1 MMIQTALQRPAS
13 RSETS
18 CALRCRTNTSRASI
32 AITKARNVAHAHTGT
47 VNGDLPLAGR
57 AGVSAGR
64 FLPWQQ
70 PCRAEHGPGAADGAL
85 AGDQVVAGCDQLA
98 HGAEVPLALGTRM
111 GHEPEDGS
119 PEHTEGRPGHGD
131 SEERVPRGEQPEQYP
146 EQQAHPQAA
155 QRARAGGAAP
165 GESARHP
172 FDEPQ
177 VGSDNVEV
185 LD

>member
-47 VNGDLPLAGR
+47 VNSDLPLASR
-57 AGVSAGR
+57 AGASAGR

-70 PCRAEHGPGAADGAL
+70 ACLAEHGPGAVDGAL
-85 AGDQVVAGCDQLA
+85 ASDQVVVGCDQLA
-98 HGAEVPLALGTRM
+98 HGAEVPPAFGACV

-119 PEHTEGRPGHGD
+119 PEHTKGRPGHGD
-131 SEERVPRGEQPEQYP
+131 REERVPRGEQPEQYP

-155 QRARAGGAAP
+155 QGARTGGAAP
-165 GESARHP
+165 GEPARP
-172 FDEPQ
+172 PLDEPQ
-177 VGSDNVEV
+177 VGTDDVE
-185 LD
+185 LLN